1 MYLPDSADDVVKP
14 GPKVTWLQVVGVVRT
29 VKLKGLIEGENARVG
44 AYYLPYAQDPAR
56 GIGLAIRS
64 MVNTTDGPSIK
75 AAVERALADLDPE
88 VQLFDT
94 FAMSE
99 RVERSLDSRRA
110 PMLLL
115 VGFGGV
121 ALLLASLGI
130 YGVLAYQV
138 SQRTREIGIRMALGS
153 DARGILRLVLRE
165 AVALVF
171 VGLACGMAG
180 AVALRGVIASQ
191 LFGVGALDAQVIIA
205 ATILLAVAAL
215 FSCFGPARRASRVDP
230 IVALQG

>member
-1 MYLPDSADDVVKP
+1 
-14 GPKVTWLQVVGVVRT
+14 
-29 VKLKGLIEGENARVG
+29 
-44 AYYLPYAQDPAR
+44 
-56 GIGLAIRS
+56 

-130 YGVLAYQV
+130 YGV
-138 SQRTREIGIRMALGS
+138 SRTG
-153 DARGILRLVLRE
+153 
-165 AVALVF
+165 
-171 VGLACGMAG
+171 
-180 AVALRGVIASQ
+180 
-191 LFGVGALDAQVIIA
+191 
-205 ATILLAVAAL
+205 
-215 FSCFGPARRASRVDP
+215 
-230 IVALQG
+230 